1 MDEAIRVIDVTFL
14 KIYTEVGSSAL
25 HVAAA
30 TFSVAV
36 AALHFRQCSGCARYI
51 FK

>member
-1 MDEAIRVIDVTFL
+1 MQSGRARQGRVG
-14 KIYTEVGSSAL
+14 TEVGSSAL
-25 HVAAA
+25 RVATA

-36 AALHFRQCSGCARYI
+36 LHFRQCSGSAHYI